1 MKKMSVTILLVI
13 CFVFFVGGVADSIHF
28 SRIGRANDMA
38 YSFLLSIIFGYLSY
52 FLHYKVK
59 EME

>member
-13 CFVFFVGGVADSIHF
+13 CFVLFVGAVADSIHF
-28 SRIGRANDMA
+28 SRIGRTNDMA
-38 YSFLLSIIFGYLSY
+38 YNFLLSIIFGYLSY

-59 EME
+59 EMK